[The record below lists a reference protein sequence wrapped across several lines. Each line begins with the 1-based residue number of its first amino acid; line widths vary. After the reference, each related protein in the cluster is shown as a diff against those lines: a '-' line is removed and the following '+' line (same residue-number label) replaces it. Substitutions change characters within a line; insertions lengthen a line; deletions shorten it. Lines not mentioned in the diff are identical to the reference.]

1 MEEPIPR
8 RYHSRDSWR
17 RLGPRPRPSHAESNV
32 LCVGRRLRLMYTS
45 RILFQ
50 TRPLGRGNVAS
61 GMRSMQILPQL
72 PRQKNNGHD
81 GLKPLFLRLCFDKQL
96 RVCRLRPARAALPR
110 SRQSLLTRQV
120 SRCLSYLCH
129 LLGQLMLPLSTMPLE
144 HPTPSPA
151 YAAPRPKSGEDCIPM
166 LFHCRGLRLVIFF
179 LQASRSLSAIEPRV
193 GGAGSRHP
201 PEAVRFDTYRTAHT
215 AKPSDSSFTTSR
227 VSVYPAFATSYRK
240 RAYTRALSR
249 ANRCGSTMCRGQCIY
264 GSRPPGLQPS
274 ADQHRPAPSPASQ
287 VRQAARLHS
296 LSWNSGGLSSE
307 RYQQLAL
314 WLRTAGQHIGVVTV
328 AVQETHWSQD
338 LSFHMDGWLALT
350 SPCLRGLFSTMAR
363 DIACSSSAM

>member
-1 MEEPIPR
+1 
-8 RYHSRDSWR
+8 
-17 RLGPRPRPSHAESNV
+17 
-32 LCVGRRLRLMYTS
+32 
-45 RILFQ
+45 
-50 TRPLGRGNVAS
+50 
-61 GMRSMQILPQL
+61 
-72 PRQKNNGHD
+72 
-81 GLKPLFLRLCFDKQL
+81 
-96 RVCRLRPARAALPR
+96 
-110 SRQSLLTRQV
+110 
-120 SRCLSYLCH
+120 
-129 LLGQLMLPLSTMPLE
+129 
-144 HPTPSPA
+144 
-151 YAAPRPKSGEDCIPM
+151 M

-179 LQASRSLSAIEPRV
+179 LQASRSLSAIVPEPRV
-193 GGAGSRHP
+193 GGTGSRHP

-215 AKPSDSSFTTSR
+215 AKPSDFSFTTSR

-249 ANRCGSTMCRGQCIY
+249 ANRCGSTMYRERIY

-287 VRQAARLHS
+287 VRQAARLHF

-314 WLRTAGQHIGVVTV
+314 WLRTAGQHIGDV

-350 SPCLRGLFSTMAR
+350 SPCLDKVSGILLLVNLRHFHRHHVQFTSVLAGASSICARRVNPPRMSSLAINISMQVRRLPRVLLVLSNPWPNATYGGLSCIRPSPAFRLGTRFWLLEISTLT
-363 DIACSSSAM
+363 SSRTCPLSGRAPALALAECLLTELSRI